1 MGRGVKRPMDF
12 DLSEEQR
19 IFQGAIR
26 AFAEKEIAPL
36 VEKAEEEESFPLGLF
51 PRMGQL
57 GYLGIRYPESYGGS
71 GADKISECIWAEEL
85 FRICR
90 GIATSLFAHCHL
102 GTFPLFTFGTEE
114 QKNRFLRPAIKGD
127 RIAAFALTEPNAGSD
142 IQAIESRATRAG
154 ERYLLRGSKMFVTNG
169 NLADFVTVAAY
180 TDRGK
185 GFEGISLFIVEKGTQ
200 GFHVSRKLKKEG
212 SRSSDTAELIFE
224 DCSLPA
230 ENLIGRREGTFRELL
245 RTLVEGRVVIAAGAT
260 GVARAAF
267 EAALQYAKERSA
279 FGRPIGNFQAIGFK
293 LADMAT
299 LIEVARTSVYRVAWM
314 INQKRTCIS
323 EASMAKLF
331 ATEMAEKV
339 TNEAMQVFG
348 GYSQMREFPVGR
360 YWRDARQLKIGEG
373 TSEIQRRIIC
383 HRFGLRTD

>member
-1 MGRGVKRPMDF
+1 MDF

-19 IFQGAIR
+19 IFQKAIR
-26 AFAEKEIAPL
+26 DFAEKEIAPL
-36 VEKAEEEESFPLGLF
+36 VEEAEEEERFPLKLF
-51 PRMGQL
+51 PQMGRL
-57 GYLGIRYPESYGGS
+57 GYLGIRYPEAYGGS

-102 GTFPLFTFGTEE
+102 GTFPLFVFGTDE
-114 QKNRFLRPAIKGD
+114 QKARFLHPAVKGEK
-127 RIAAFALTEPNAGSD
+127 IAAFALTEPNAGSD
-142 IQAIESRATRAG
+142 VQAIESRAKKMG
-154 ERYLLRGSKMFVTNG
+154 KSYLLKGSKMFVTNG
-169 NLADFVTVAAY
+169 TIADFVLVAAY
-180 TDRGK
+180 TDRSQ
-185 GFEGISLFIVEKGTQ
+185 GFEGISLFLIEKGTR
-200 GFHVSRKLKKEG
+200 GLRISRKLKKEG
-212 SRSSDTAELIFE
+212 SRSSETAELSFE
-224 DCSLPA
+224 DSLIPE
-230 ENLIGRREGTFRELL
+230 ENLIGGREGAFRDILK
-245 RTLVEGRVVIAAGAT
+245 TLVEGRVVIAAGAT

-267 EAALQYAKERSA
+267 EAALKYAKERVA
-279 FGRPIGNFQAIGFK
+279 FGRPIGHFQVIGFK
-293 LADMAT
+293 LADMVT
-299 LIEVARTSVYRVAWM
+299 CIEIARTMIYRVAWM
-314 INQKRTCIS
+314 IDQKRSCTS

-383 HRFGLRTD
+383 HQMGLKTD

>member
-1 MGRGVKRPMDF
+1 MDF

-19 IFQGAIR
+19 IFQRAIR
-26 AFAEKEIAPL
+26 DFAEKEISPR
-36 VEKAEEEESFPLGLF
+36 VEKAEEEESFPLDLF
-51 PRMGQL
+51 PRMGRL
-57 GYLGIRYPESYGGS
+57 GYLGIRYPESHGGS
-71 GADKISECIWAEEL
+71 GADKITECIWAEEL

-90 GIATSLFAHCHL
+90 GIATSLFAHSHL
-102 GTFPLFTFGTEE
+102 GIFPIFGFGTEE
-114 QKNRFLRPAIKGD
+114 QKSRFLRSAIQGEK
-127 RIAAFALTEPNAGSD
+127 IAAFALTEPNAGSD
-142 IQAIESRATRAG
+142 VQALESRATRIG
-154 ERYLLRGSKMFVTNG
+154 RGYLLRGSKMFVTNG
-169 NLADFVTVAAY
+169 TFADYVLAAAY
-180 TDRGK
+180 TDRSR

-212 SRSSDTAELIFE
+212 SRSSETAELSFE
-224 DCSLPA
+224 DCPVP
-230 ENLIGRREGTFRELL
+230 EGNLLGGREGAFRDILK
-245 RTLVEGRVVIAAGAT
+245 TLVEGRVIIAAGAT

-267 EAALQYAKERSA
+267 EAALQYAQERVA
-279 FGRPIGNFQAIGFK
+279 FGRPIGQFQAIGFK

-299 LIEVARTSVYRVAWM
+299 WIEMARTMNYRVAWM
-314 INQKRTCIS
+314 IDQRRACIS

-339 TNEAMQVFG
+339 TNEAMQIFG

-383 HRFGLRTD
+383 HHLGLKTD

>member
-1 MGRGVKRPMDF
+1 MNF

-19 IFQGAIR
+19 IFQTTIR
-26 AFAEKEIAPL
+26 GFAEKEIAPL
-36 VEKAEEEESFPLGLF
+36 VEKAEEEECF
-51 PRMGQL
+51 PRDLFLRMGRL
-57 GYLGIRYPESYGGS
+57 GYLGMRYPEAYGGS

-102 GTFPLFTFGTEE
+102 GTFPLFVLGTEE
-114 QKNRFLRPAIKGD
+114 QKDRFLRPAIKGEK
-127 RIAAFALTEPNAGSD
+127 IAAFALTEPNAGSD
-142 IQAIESRATRAG
+142 VQAIESKAIRVG

-169 NLADFVTVAAY
+169 TLADFVLVAAY
-180 TDRGK
+180 TDRSK

-200 GFHVSRKLKKEG
+200 GFYISRKLKKEG
-212 SRSSDTAELIFE
+212 SRSSETAEVGFE
-224 DCSLPA
+224 DCFLSA
-230 ENLIGRREGTFRELL
+230 ENLIGRGQGSFRDILK
-245 RTLVEGRVVIAAGAT
+245 TLVEGRVVIAAGAT

-279 FGRPIGNFQAIGFK
+279 FGRPIGQFQAIGFK

-299 LIEVARTSVYRVAWM
+299 SIEVSRTITYRVAWM
-314 INQKRTCIS
+314 IDQKRPCIA

-339 TNEAMQVFG
+339 TSEAMQVFG

-383 HRFGLRTD
+383 HQLGLKTD

>member
-1 MGRGVKRPMDF
+1 MPMNF

-19 IFQGAIR
+19 IFQTAIR
-26 AFAEKEIAPL
+26 GFAEKEIAPL
-36 VEKAEEEESFPLGLF
+36 VEKAEEEECF
-51 PRMGQL
+51 PRDLFLRMGRL
-57 GYLGIRYPESYGGS
+57 GYLGIRYPEAYGGS

-102 GTFPLFTFGTEE
+102 GTFPLFVLGTEE
-114 QKNRFLRPAIKGD
+114 QKDRFLRPAIKGEK
-127 RIAAFALTEPNAGSD
+127 IAAFALTEPNAGSD
-142 IQAIESRATRAG
+142 VQAIESKAIRVG

-169 NLADFVTVAAY
+169 TLADIVLVAAY
-180 TDRGK
+180 TDRSK

-200 GFHVSRKLKKEG
+200 GFYISRKLKKEG
-212 SRSSDTAELIFE
+212 SRSSETAEVGFE
-224 DCSLPA
+224 DCFLSA
-230 ENLIGRREGTFRELL
+230 ENLIGRRQGSFRDILK
-245 RTLVEGRVVIAAGAT
+245 TLVEGRVVIAAGAT

-279 FGRPIGNFQAIGFK
+279 FGRPIGQFQAIGFK

-299 LIEVARTSVYRVAWM
+299 SIEVSRTITYRVAWM
-314 INQKRTCIS
+314 IDQKRPCIA

-339 TNEAMQVFG
+339 TSEAMQVFG

-383 HRFGLRTD
+383 HQLGLKTD

>member
-1 MGRGVKRPMDF
+1 MNF
-12 DLSEEQR
+12 DLSEEQK
-19 IFQGAIR
+19 IFQKAIR
-26 AFAEKEIAPL
+26 DFAEKEIAPL
-36 VEKAEEEESFPLGLF
+36 VEEAEEEERFPLRLF
-51 PRMGQL
+51 PQMGRL
-57 GYLGIRYPESYGGS
+57 GYLGIRYPEAYGGG

-102 GTFPLFTFGTEE
+102 GTFPILVFGTEG
-114 QKNRFLRPAIKGD
+114 QKNRFLRPAIQGEK
-127 RIAAFALTEPNAGSD
+127 IAAFALTEPNAGSD
-142 IQAIESRATRAG
+142 VQAIESRA
-154 ERYLLRGSKMFVTNG
+154 LRTGKGYILKGSKMFVTNG
-169 NLADFVTVAAY
+169 TFADFFLVAAY
-180 TDRGK
+180 TDRTK
-185 GFEGISLFIVEKGTQ
+185 RFEGISLFVVERGTG

-212 SRSSDTAELIFE
+212 SRSSETAELSFE
-224 DCSLPA
+224 DCLIHE
-230 ENLIGRREGTFRELL
+230 ENLIGGREGAFRDILK
-245 RTLVEGRVVIAAGAT
+245 TLVEGRVVVAAGAA

-267 EAALQYAKERSA
+267 EAALKYAKERVA
-279 FGRPIGNFQAIGFK
+279 FGRPIGHFQAIGFK

-299 LIEVARTSVYRVAWM
+299 CIEIARTMIYRVAWM
-314 INQKRTCIS
+314 IDQKRACTS

-339 TNEAMQVFG
+339 TSEAMQVFG

-383 HRFGLRTD
+383 HQMGLKTD